1 VPGVSQL
8 RRPLVL
14 MLALLLVA
22 CAGPSSTTS
31 PQPGQ
36 SSDGQA
42 PGQPART
49 GPRTIRLAV
58 HEPIEVLYGETA
70 NVARE
75 IGEMFN
81 SSLTYYDASGNLLPR
96 LAQKV
101 PSVSDGDWKVD
112 ADGSM
117 EVTWKLK
124 PNLKWH
130 DGTPLTSEDFAFC
143 VRMFKDPASRFSVPR
158 SVRFVD
164 EVQTPDP
171 QTMVFRYRQI
181 FNGAANAVTYD
192 FPPVPRHLLADT
204 YAQGGAEQL
213 ANSPVWT
220 SGWVGL
226 GPFKLTNFVPGN
238 QLDAEAFPDY
248 VFGRPQID
256 RLSLRIIP
264 DVNTIVANLLAGEL
278 DAVTTGSLEA
288 GHASDL
294 KRQWEAQGRGTIGI
308 EQNRIRQMQL
318 QFRDPSLPWASDVRV
333 RQAAIQLIDR
343 QAIVDSIVSG
353 VTTVADV
360 AALPN
365 SPIYPVL
372 QQRGV
377 TKYPF
382 DRTAGER
389 LLDQAGWA
397 RGADGVRRNAAGT
410 VFTWN
415 PAVSGDPDLPEVL
428 VIVDGFKASGI
439 SSEPDLIPDSL
450 SSNDKNERRA
460 RSHSITRSSALDQ
473 SYWDRF
479 LRAEIA
485 SQDNRYRTANT
496 GGYNANNFETAFDQ
510 WRVALDPNARVQREA
525 ELHKILLDDVA
536 YIPLFYNVDVFA
548 FRKGV
553 TGPKINNSDSRS
565 VSIDI
570 HTWKLE

>member
-1 VPGVSQL
+1 
-8 RRPLVL
+8 
-14 MLALLLVA
+14 MLAAVLVA
-22 CAGPSSTTS
+22 CAGPTPST
-31 PQPGQ
+31 PAGQ
-36 SSDGQA
+36 GTGDQT
-42 PGQPART
+42 PRQPAST
-49 GPRTIRLAV
+49 GPKTLRLAV
-58 HEPIEVLYGETA
+58 HEPIEVLYGETS
-70 NVARE
+70 NVSRE
-75 IGEMFN
+75 IAEIFN
-81 SSLTYYDASGNLLPR
+81 SSLTYLDHSGNLLPR

-130 DGTPLTSEDFAFC
+130 DGTPLTSEDFAFT

-164 EVQTPDP
+164 ETLTPDP
-171 QTMVFRYRQI
+171 QTIVFRYRRI

-192 FPPVPRHLLADT
+192 FPVVPRHLLADA
-204 YAQGGAEQL
+204 YAQSGAEGL

-226 GPFKLTNFVPGN
+226 GPFKVTNFIPGS
-238 QLDAEAFPDY
+238 QVDGEAFPDY

-256 RLSLRIIP
+256 RLNLRIIP

-288 GHASDL
+288 GHAADL
-294 KRQWEAQGRGTIGI
+294 KQGWEAPGRGTIGI
-308 EQNRIRQMQL
+308 EQNRVRQVQL
-318 QFRDPSLPWASDVRV
+318 QFRDPSLPWAADVRV
-333 RQAAIQLIDR
+333 RQAALHLIDR
-343 QAIVDSIVSG
+343 QAIVDGIVSG

-365 SPIYPVL
+365 SQIYPVL
-372 QQRGV
+372 QRRGIA
-377 TKYPF
+377 KYPF
-382 DRTAGER
+382 DRAQGER
-389 LLDQAGWA
+389 LLDQAGWP
-397 RGADGVRRNAAGT
+397 RGGDGVRRNASGT
-410 VFTWN
+410 AFTWN

-428 VIVDGFKASGI
+428 VIVDGFKAAGI

-460 RSHSITRSSALDQ
+460 RAHSITRSSALDA

-479 LRAEIA
+479 LRAEVS
-485 SQDNRYRTANT
+485 SQENRYRTANT
-496 GGYNANNFETAFDQ
+496 GGYTSNNFEGVFDQ
-510 WRVALDPNARVQREA
+510 WRTTLDSNARTEREA
-525 ELHKILLDDVA
+525 DLHKILLDDVA
-536 YIPLFYNVDVFA
+536 YLPLFYNVDVFA
-548 FRKGV
+548 ARKGV
-553 TGPKINNSDSRS
+553 TGPKVNNSDSRS
-565 VSIDI
+565 VAIDI